1 MDPVKSADDEQ
12 QPSARHYPL
21 DIDLPFE
28 HYDHRRIGPRDIVV
42 NRVMQKLLFPRSK
55 ALAQAFDTRRS
66 DTQRHNHGPNRYV
79 PAHRRTHENGLHN
92 FGPIKRH
99 DRELARDL
107 ELLRKMLTTCS
118 VTEHYIEPLCFFMHL
133 EIHSET
139 SPIRHTVFR
148 HRWRAGLPGRV
159 GGEDTRRASPTV
171 GQEII
176 DLVTRHY
183 LETDDACLRLWL
195 QAMRPPSLSS
205 YNTLPTNP
213 RPEETRAAPVQR
225 RKRREKRQMADDGK
239 KWYPQ
244 DTYLLAAISARLYDN
259 SLPPLYDG
267 GPFLP
272 QLRLPLISSKSARAD
287 YLASITEA
295 DKDMTLYRNR
305 FWDCIMDMVYPW
317 PEARAPRRVLH
328 IPSRTWPSRQ
338 QWVQAMK
345 ASPPVEFSSG
355 MTGRGL
361 ERNGVWS
368 TAVSGHGV
376 VERGR
381 PAHRSHRRATSEPPP
396 GLFTSARLPLLFSC
410 LDGVLTFP
418 QMKLDTLYQRSR
430 RRSLSRT
437 RIAEMFDRNTR
448 PGRRYDHA
456 TRDEEPQHEAQHNS
470 RQAPSG
476 HEYSTRLHDLNECL
490 EDSIRQCGMDV
501 EEVDWAGLN
510 RMLYGVLG
518 GDDQQ
523 PSAEHP
529 CSNCASPHSV
539 CTKPCGFCGAP
550 SPNSQCVGSALS
562 FSQAQ
567 DLRDPGQGFRQHDNL
582 HTANNCPVAKQ
593 NRCKCVPFPQYH
605 VAAKCAVLCSRDC
618 GNAYPPGHFKHKNAM
633 TCKSRCCMCG
643 IKGHSGSQCKLKRCR
658 CGGSHLGQDCTWKV
672 ECRVKDCFNFLCG
685 LHCSECG
692 VSRKELEE
700 GVRLEGRKC
709 PACLR
714 RIGLAAAV
722 TVEDKG
728 SRQVEAEKVPSSNS
742 AHEGSQRRGRK
753 VHSKTRAAQSQGT
766 KAKGEEKE
774 ELPWY
779 APLQPRTRPIVL
791 SKSGK
796 RNTWRGPCQDLIASE
811 GC

>member
-1 MDPVKSADDEQ
+1 MALLRSIDGEQRPSA
-12 QPSARHYPL
+12 SARHYPL
-21 DIDLPFE
+21 DFDLPFE
-28 HYDHRRIGPRDIVV
+28 HYEHRRIGPRDIIV
-42 NRVMQKLLFPRSK
+42 NRVMQKLMFPKSK
-55 ALAQAFDTRRS
+55 GLAQTFDARRK
-66 DTQRHNHGPNRYV
+66 RHV
-79 PAHRRTHENGLHN
+79 PDHPLKREDGLHN
-92 FGPIKRH
+92 FGPIRAH

-118 VTEHYIEPLCFFMHL
+118 VTERHPEPLCFFMHL

-139 SPIRHTVFR
+139 SPTQHTVYR
-148 HRWRAGLPGRV
+148 HRWRAGVPGRV
-159 GGEDTRRASPTV
+159 AGGNTGRMPPTV

-205 YNTLPTNP
+205 YNTLPTSS
-213 RPEETRAAPVQR
+213 RPEQTRAAPAQR

-244 DTYLLAAISARLYDN
+244 DAYLLAATSARLFDN
-259 SLPPLYDG
+259 NLPPLYDG

-272 QLRLPLISSKSARAD
+272 QLRLPLVSSKSARAD

-328 IPSRTWPSRQ
+328 IPSRAWPSGQ
-338 QWVQAMK
+338 QWVQVLK
-345 ASPPVEFSSG
+345 ASPPVDFSSG

-361 ERNGVWS
+361 GRNPVWS
-368 TAVSGHGV
+368 TAVSGYGV

-381 PAHRSHRRATSEPPP
+381 SIHRSRRRATSEPPP

-437 RIAEMFDRNTR
+437 RVAEMFDWNTR
-448 PGRRYDHA
+448 RGGRHDQG
-456 TRDEEPQHEAQHNS
+456 TRREEPQHEAQPNPW
-470 RQAPSG
+470 QAPSA
-476 HEYSTRLHDLNECL
+476 HRFPTRLHDLNECL
-490 EDSIRQCGMDV
+490 EDSIRQCGMNV

-518 GDDQQ
+518 GDDAHH
-523 PSAEHP
+523 SCAHP
-529 CSNCASPHSV
+529 CSNCASTHSV

-562 FSQAQ
+562 LSQVQ
-567 DLRDPGQGFRQHDNL
+567 SLRDPGQGFRQHDNL
-582 HTANNCPVAKQ
+582 HTANDCPVAKQ

-605 VAAKCAVLCSRDC
+605 VATKCAVLCSRDC
-618 GNAYPPGHFKHKNAM
+618 GNPYPPGHFKHKSAM

-643 IKGHSGSQCKLKRCR
+643 IKGHSGLQCKLKRCR

-672 ECRVKDCFNFLCG
+672 ECRVKGCFNFLCG

-692 VSRKELEE
+692 TSRKQLEE
-700 GVRLEGRKC
+700 GMRFEGRKC
-709 PACLR
+709 PACLGR
-714 RIGLAAAV
+714 TNLGADMPV
-722 TVEDKG
+722 DDTG
-728 SRQVEAEKVPSSNS
+728 SGEAEAERIPSSNAAS
-742 AHEGSQRRGRK
+742 EGSQRRGRK
-753 VHSKTRAAQSQGT
+753 DHRKRRGKQPQDSDT
-766 KAKGEEKE
+766 KVKGGEKE

-796 RNTWRGPCQDLIASE
+796 RNTWRGAASN
-811 GC
+811 